1 MKEQEATAGFRN
13 AGWTMGQLPHG
24 SAVSVHPLST
34 ADGAAVNG
42 LLYTNGRSDV
52 VACIMH
58 PREFLASH
66 YLVPELLVAG
76 YSVFTQTSRAVDPTF
91 ASSMRS
97 RCLMLQLDSD
107 FFETPASARSS

>member
-52 VACIMH
+52 VA
-58 PREFLASH
+58 
-66 YLVPELLVAG
+66 
-76 YSVFTQTSRAVDPTF
+76 FTAT
-91 ASSMRS
+91 
-97 RCLMLQLDSD
+97 
-107 FFETPASARSS
+107 RSSGRSTVSAIR